1 MTTAADM
8 TDAMDK
14 LLLLIKRHRAA
25 TEHFRTESMVWKSE
39 YEALKS
45 LVAADVTD
53 DQLVEAKNE
62 IARLRQ
68 KLLEANDELQACDD
82 EYCEDMTAAKGRIA
96 SLEADLKACRDD
108 LKRARESDATEPLQ
122 APVQKR
128 AKNEVLR
135 DITYDH
141 VSKGPD
147 GKLILSVSDDDAGI
161 TPTDVSV
168 RFVDKI
174 NPAKRTYRSWYVVT
188 DSGSVFY
195 RSFVDVARALGAAA

>member
-1 MTTAADM
+1 M

-14 LLLLIKRHRAA
+14 LLLLIQRHRAA

-45 LVAADVTD
+45 LVASDVTD

-68 KLLEANDELQACDD
+68 KLIDANDELQACDD
-82 EYCEDMTAAKGRIA
+82 EYREDMMAAKDRIA
-96 SLEADLKACRDD
+96 SLEAELKTCRAD
-108 LKRARESDATEPLQ
+108 LKRARESDEAEPPRSPLQ
-122 APVQKR
+122 KK
-128 AKNEVLR
+128 AKNEVIR

-147 GKLILSVSDDDAGI
+147 GRLILSVSDDDAGI
-161 TPTDVSV
+161 SPTSVSV

-174 NPAKRTYRSWYVVT
+174 NPSKRTYRSWYVIN
-188 DSGSVFY
+188 DSGSVFC
-195 RSFVDVARALGAAA
+195 RSFVDVARTLGAAA